1 MLGSNSGFTD
11 LLCED
16 DHQTQ
21 NIIKICHDHIKG
33 WIRRTLPISQA
44 KPYPTT
50 VA

>member
-1 MLGSNSGFTD
+1 MLGSNPGFTD

-21 NIIKICHDHIKG
+21 NIIKICHDHSKG
-33 WIRRTLPISQA
+33 WIRRTLPISQTKA
-44 KPYPTT
+44 YLRT